1 MTTGVTIDFNANLAR
16 FTGAIDKATNDLNKF
31 QSNAQRISG
40 NIKSA
45 FGALGVGLG
54 VSAFVGL
61 VKSSIDAQDRLLDL
75 SKTTRLSVEDLS
87 GLASAA
93 KKSGSDLDGTAKA
106 INKLAVEM
114 GKDSEKF
121 AALGIN
127 AKSPLEA
134 FGQLADVLNAI
145 EDPQKRAAAAS
156 IALGKSWQDS
166 APLLEEGGKGIRE
179 LIARGKE
186 LSKIT
191 TESAKR
197 ADEFND
203 RWEDMKSIAAGWGT
217 AIADPIVKGLLKIG
231 NALNMEIDRA
241 PGSIA
246 EFLLGPK
253 AGYTGP
259 LDQYGLPAKPGAP
272 KVASPTPPK
281 PSARAVDKFINGEA
295 AGKTSKAA
303 NDLKRLIELGQRN
316 QFELLDSEE
325 EQRIL
330 ATTRAMRDATEEFQ
344 ALQRIIKVGEENE
357 LAAYYETAGEETM
370 RLVAE
375 QRALQ
380 AEVKESNG
388 FARDLGLTFTSAF
401 EEAFVG
407 GEKLSDVIKGLGRD
421 IAAIIGR
428 KKITEPFGN
437 ALSGLL
443 DKIDFGGIFKAGGGA
458 VSGGQSYIVGERGPE
473 LFTPGTSGV
482 ITPNHALKAGGT
494 TNHFTVDMRGASVE
508 AVARL
513 EQLVMSVNGSIER
526 RALNVMGQARLRGAT

>member
-45 FGALGVGLG
+45 FGALGVGVG
-54 VSAFVGL
+54 VGAFTALIKG
-61 VKSSIDAQDRLLDL
+61 SIDAQDHLLDL
-75 SKTTRLSVEDLS
+75 AKTTRLSVEDLA
-87 GLASAA
+87 GLSSAA
-93 KKSGSDLDGTAKA
+93 KKSGSDLDATAKA

-114 GKDSEKF
+114 GKNPEKF
-121 AALGIN
+121 AALGIT
-127 AKSPLEA
+127 AKNQIEA
-134 FGQLADVLNAI
+134 FGQVADVMKSI
-145 EDPQKRAAAAS
+145 EDPQRRAAFAAE
-156 IALGKSWQDS
+156 ALGKSWQES
-166 APLLEEGGKGIRE
+166 APLMEEGSAGMQK
-179 LIARGKE
+179 LIDRGKE
-186 LSKIT
+186 LSKVT
-191 TESAKR
+191 TESAQA

-203 RWEDMKSIAAGWGT
+203 RWEDLKTRADGWST
-217 AIADPIVKGLLKIG
+217 KIFNPLVKG
-231 NALNMEIDRA
+231 ALDLADALATAELA
-241 PGSIA
+241 GGPGSI
-246 EFLLGPK
+246 FDLLFGKGPQK
-253 AGYTGP
+253 KQ
-259 LDQYGLPAKPGAP
+259 LGA
-272 KVASPTPPK
+272 SGSWDLPTPPN
-281 PSARAVDKFINGEA
+281 AAIDKFIGGE
-295 AGKTSKAA
+295 KTAKISKTA
-303 NDLKRLIELGQRN
+303 NDLQRVIELGQRN